1 MIIDGCIAVNI
12 AYTCGNEMVRVDE
25 PNEHSSD
32 DRNYHPLRRLIPELK
47 PFKGL
52 LMLCVALTI
61 AQSAFGFLPPF
72 VLGDIVNRLQRGEG
86 VNTVLYL
93 IIIVGLSGS
102 QALLGYGLSIAMSTL
117 GQNFL
122 IRIRDR
128 MLGHMQSLPLA
139 YFEKNQTGKLVSNVI
154 NDASTVQ
161 NLITANLTTMVG
173 DIVQL
178 LIVIVV
184 LFTINPTMA
193 LLSLSIAPLYIFN
206 FRRFFKPLQVT
217 SDDIRAKR
225 DTMFG
230 QMQEKLTGIQTV
242 KSFGQE
248 RWEAR
253 SFMSTT
259 RELMGLNVRQGA
271 LGGGLW
277 TVADALC
284 GLATGMVLYYGG
296 SLCLQGKMQAG
307 TLVMFL
313 IYAVNYVYG
322 PIVRFL
328 VILDPIA
335 RAEAALNRIF
345 RTLGTFNQVKD
356 SSDAQPMPQIVGEV
370 IFDNVWFEYE
380 PGQPVLKGINLRV
393 EPGQMVA
400 LVGFSG
406 SGKTTLASLLLRH
419 YDPTKGMIA
428 LDGIDLRDT
437 QLLSYRSQ
445 VGVVAQE
452 SILFNTTIRE
462 NIRYGRLSGTDREVE
477 DAAKAAN
484 IHEAIMTFPDN
495 YDTKIG
501 EDGIKLS
508 VGEKQRMAIARA
520 LLADPKILILDEA
533 TSSLDSQT
541 EALLQ
546 AALDN
551 LMAGRTSFVIA
562 HRLSTIVKADVIV
575 VLEKGVV
582 TEHGTHAELL
592 QTDGLYSRLYREQ
605 FRVALQAAS

>member
-1 MIIDGCIAVNI
+1 
-12 AYTCGNEMVRVDE
+12 MVVADE
-25 PNEHSSD
+25 STDNTSD
-32 DRNYHPLRRLIPELK
+32 DRNIHPLRRLIPELK

-52 LMLCVALTI
+52 ILLCSALTV
-61 AQSAFGFLPPF
+61 AQSVFGFLPPF
-72 VLGDIVNRLQRGEG
+72 VLGDIVNKLQRGEN
-86 VNTVLYL
+86 VNTTLYL
-93 IIIVGLSGS
+93 FYIVGLSGS
-102 QALLGYGLSIAMSTL
+102 QALLGYALSIAMATL

-122 IRIRDR
+122 IEIRER

-178 LIVIVV
+178 LIVIIL
-184 LFTINPTMA
+184 LFTINPIMA

-248 RWEAR
+248 RFEAR

-284 GLATGMVLYYGG
+284 GVATGLVLWYGG
-296 SLCLQGKMQAG
+296 NQCLQGKMQAG

-345 RTLGTFNQVKD
+345 RTLNTFNEVKD
-356 SSDAQPMPQIVGEV
+356 IPGAKAMPQIVGQVDFE
-370 IFDNVWFEYE
+370 NVWFEYE

-393 EPGQMVA
+393 KPGQMVA

-419 YDPTKGMIA
+419 YDPTSGHIA
-428 LDGIDLRDT
+428 VDNVDLRET

-462 NIRYGRLSGTDREVE
+462 NIRYGRLAATDKEVE

-484 IHEAIMTFPDN
+484 IHDAIEALPEG

-592 QTDGLYSRLYREQ
+592 QSDGLYSRLYREQ

>member
-1 MIIDGCIAVNI
+1 M
-12 AYTCGNEMVRVDE
+12 DE

-533 TSSLDSQT
+533 KSSLDSQT